1 MFKLPY
7 FLEGIS
13 NIFKPILTD
22 ESPIDE
28 VKGAESYRGKLTF
41 DSEACIGCGLC
52 IRVCAGEA
60 ITKEVKPIEYGQ
72 EIKMT
77 FDLASCTFCGLC
89 KDFCP
94 KKAIGLTNEVI
105 MVSKDKNE
113 LIIEGSIIK
122 KLPQKSA
129 AEPKEVIAT
138 NETVKGIKGK

>member
-1 MFKLPY
+1 
-7 FLEGIS
+7 
-13 NIFKPILTD
+13 
-22 ESPIDE
+22 
-28 VKGAESYRGKLTF
+28 
-41 DSEACIGCGLC
+41 
-52 IRVCAGEA
+52 
-60 ITKEVKPIEYGQ
+60 
-72 EIKMT
+72 MT

-113 LIIEGSIIK
+113 LIIEGSFIK